1 MFRRIK
7 MIIIAI
13 LISTLLAG
21 FIQGVSGFGAGIV
34 FMSVIPYF
42 LSVISSAVISN
53 FMSVFLNLLM
63 TYHYRQAINK
73 TIIVLPALF
82 FIIGGTLSLYFVT
95 MIDTAFLKLILGL
108 F

>member
-1 MFRRIK
+1 

-82 FIIGGTLSLYFVT
+82 LLSVVLCHFILLR
-95 MIDTAFLKLILGL
+95 
-108 F
+108 